1 MARGGSKRSVGLEID
16 TGAVRAVEASGAAS
30 SPRLIN
36 MAEVSLPSGVV
47 EEGMVLQPLEVGY
60 ALEELWSKG
69 RIKHRKVLLGVSN
82 QGVLVR
88 YSTIPKVPKEKLAA
102 VIRFH
107 AQELLPIPLESVVM
121 DYMVIGE
128 TKNEEGTDMLQVLLV
143 AARRDMLNG
152 FISALTAAKLEPADI
167 DVSTLALMHILPQA
181 AYNRTV
187 AVVNIN
193 NGLSNILVSSNLT
206 PRLARLVAVKVK
218 DLAERLEVPL
228 GKVISESDQVTD
240 VRQELYF
247 SWMKTL
253 INETRSSLN
262 YYQNQSGSSDI
273 EAIMLNG
280 RGARLGNLAANMQ
293 KALELPVKIVNPFA
307 GYVNA
312 GMKSADTGIRAVDYA
327 VCAGLARRGLEG

>member
-1 MARGGSKRSVGLEID
+1 MARGGSNRSVGLEID
-16 TGAVRAVEASGAAS
+16 TGVVRAVEASGTAS

-36 MAEVSLPSGVV
+36 LAEVPLPAGAV
-47 EEGMVLQPLEVGY
+47 EEGMILQPLEVGA
-60 ALEELWSKG
+60 ALQEMWSSGK
-69 RIKHRKVLLGVSN
+69 IKYRKVLLGVSN

-88 YSTIPKVPKEKLAA
+88 YSTIPKVPKDKLDA

-107 AQELLPIPLESVVM
+107 AQELLPIPLENVVM
-121 DYMVIGE
+121 DFMVIGE
-128 TKNEEGTDMLQVLLV
+128 TVNEENTDMLQVLLV

-167 DVSTLALMHILPQA
+167 DVSTLALMHILPQS

-193 NGLSNILVSSNLT
+193 NGLSNILVSSNLS
-206 PRLARLVAVKVK
+206 PRLARLVSVKVK

-228 GKVISESDQVTD
+228 GKVISESAHVTD

-262 YYQNQSGSSDI
+262 YYQNQSDSSDI

-280 RGARLGNLAANMQ
+280 RGARLGSLAANME
-293 KALELPVKIVNPFA
+293 KALELPVKLVNPFA

-312 GMKSADTGIRAVDYA
+312 GMKSGNTGIRTVDYA